1 MSNHPCA
8 RLIAVLIS
16 GLVVQQATAQTAPD
30 AARGQQRYLE
40 VCGRCHEPDPRTDR
54 PRQAIG
60 VPGGVRT
67 ATEVISPMRFLQ
79 TVLDARDIADIQAWL
94 DSLSPL
100 YIRDTRALSG
110 AWYDPASSGQG
121 FSFSVLAGDGFAF
134 VFHGHRNDGVN
145 LTLVGS
151 TVHRPRYGEPF
162 SLSALAV
169 EGGRFGA
176 FDPAQIRRP
185 LWGRL
190 ELRFLD
196 CGRAEA
202 RLEGRD
208 GIQQLQLQ
216 ALTPL
221 EGLRCD

>member
-1 MSNHPCA
+1 MPMHHCT
-8 RLIAVLIS
+8 RLIALFLGSLLIP
-16 GLVVQQATAQTAPD
+16 QATAQSAPNV
-30 AARGQQRYLE
+30 ARGQLRYLE

-79 TVLDARDIADIQAWL
+79 AELDARDIADIQAWL

-134 VFHGHRNDGVN
+134 VFHGHRNEGSN

-151 TVHRPRYGEPF
+151 TVHRPRYGEAF

-169 EGGRFGA
+169 EGGRFGG
-176 FDPAQIRRP
+176 FDPGQIRRP

-190 ELRFLD
+190 ELRFID